1 MKILLCCVFK
11 VDKIEKK
18 KYERCFVGAYNI
30 LKWWLKSKI
39 LPLEALL
46 TKSALVCVG
55 LQWFF
60 FQIFMYPGIKK
71 EVEKFHFPV
80 FFKLTELNKK
90 YQRCFVGA
98 YNILKWWLKSKIL
111 LLEAFLTKS
120 ALVRAGLRWKFF
132 IILMYLDTW
141 ILKKNV
147 ENSTLQGF

>member
-1 MKILLCCVFK
+1 MCHVRNYYISYLQLTMYINSNKSI
-11 VDKIEKK
+11 IHS
-18 KYERCFVGAYNI
+18 
-30 LKWWLKSKI
+30 WLKSKI
-39 LPLEALL
+39 LLLEALL

-55 LQWFF
+55 LQWIF
-60 FQIFMYPGIKK
+60 FQIFMYPGMIIKK

-120 ALVRAGLRWKFF
+120 ALVRTGLRWKFF

-141 ILKKNV
+141 ISKKNV
-147 ENSTLQGF
+147 ENSTLQRF